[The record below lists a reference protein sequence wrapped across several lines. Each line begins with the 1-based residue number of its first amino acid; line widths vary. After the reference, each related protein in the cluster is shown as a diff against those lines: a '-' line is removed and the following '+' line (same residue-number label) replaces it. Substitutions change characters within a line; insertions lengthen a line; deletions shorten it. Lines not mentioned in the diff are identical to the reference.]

1 MLGEGG
7 YGVEWGMCNIG
18 EWNVSLGDRAVGTW
32 LPLYSDCQHIRMA
45 CTDKPQSSIAVFC
58 KNQASFSSNGI
69 KGHNNGCYVHMSA
82 FLCYSPWKLLSAP
95 IQCLLVVGVMFIFIF
110 TELNFQ
116 TSLGAWQMILRWL
129 VPVNILPMESICVHF
144 YLIYRCLQPLQCS
157 LNITICI

>member
-1 MLGEGG
+1 MD
-7 YGVEWGMCNIG
+7 V
-18 EWNVSLGDRAVGTW
+18 
-32 LPLYSDCQHIRMA
+32 
-45 CTDKPQSSIAVFC
+45 
-58 KNQASFSSNGI
+58 
-69 KGHNNGCYVHMSA
+69 MSA
-82 FLCYSPWKLLSAP
+82 FLCDSPWKLLSAP